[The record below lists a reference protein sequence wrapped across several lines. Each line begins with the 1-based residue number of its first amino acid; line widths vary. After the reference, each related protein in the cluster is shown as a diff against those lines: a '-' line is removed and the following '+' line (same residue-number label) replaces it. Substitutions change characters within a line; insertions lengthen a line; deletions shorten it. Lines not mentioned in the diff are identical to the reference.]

1 MNEFDDNVPFWKNEG
16 RQMAAVLALLFI
28 YLALPW

>member
-1 MNEFDDNVPFWKNEG
+1 MNEYDDNVPFWKNEAK
-16 RQMAAVLALLFI
+16 QLVAVLALLFI